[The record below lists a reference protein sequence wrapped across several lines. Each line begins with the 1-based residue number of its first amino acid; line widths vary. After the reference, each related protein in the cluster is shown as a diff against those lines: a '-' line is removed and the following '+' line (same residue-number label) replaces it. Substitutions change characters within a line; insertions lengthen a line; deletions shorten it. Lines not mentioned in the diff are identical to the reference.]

1 MIQRMTQR
9 LLPVAVL
16 AGIAAVPAF
25 SADLTIEV
33 RGIRSGDGHLYV
45 AVHAPGTK
53 DTFPSG
59 EGVAA
64 FRQEAQVGALRFVAR
79 DLPPGQY
86 AVNAFHDENDNGELD
101 TNLFGIPTEG
111 YGFANDPRTTFG
123 PPDFE
128 DAAVNV
134 RDASELAVMTMR
146 Y

>member
-1 MIQRMTQR
+1 MIQR

-16 AGIAAVPAF
+16 AGIAAVPAY
-25 SADLTIEV
+25 SADLTVEV
-33 RGIRSGDGHLYV
+33 RGIRSGDGRLYV
-45 AVHAPGTK
+45 AVHAPQTR
-53 DTFPSG
+53 DTFPAG

-64 FRQEAQVGALRFVAR
+64 FRQDAQVGALRFVVR

-111 YGFANDPRTTFG
+111 YGFTNDPKTTFG

-128 DAAVNV
+128 DAAVDLG
-134 RDASELAVMTMR
+134 DASELAVMTMR

>member
-1 MIQRMTQR
+1 MIQR
-9 LLPVAVL
+9 LFLVAIL

-25 SADLTIEV
+25 SADLTVEV
-33 RGIRSGDGHLYV
+33 RGIRSGDGRLYV
-45 AVHAPGTK
+45 AVHAPQTR
-53 DTFPSG
+53 DTFPAG

-64 FRQEAQVGALRFVAR
+64 FRQDAQVGALRFVVR

-111 YGFANDPRTTFG
+111 YGFTNDPKTTFG

-128 DAAVNV
+128 DAAVDLG
-134 RDASELAVMTMR
+134 DASELAVMTMR

>member
-1 MIQRMTQR
+1 MIQR

-25 SADLTIEV
+25 SADLTVEV
-33 RGIRSGDGHLYV
+33 RGIRSGDGRLYV
-45 AVHAPGTK
+45 AVHAPQTR
-53 DTFPSG
+53 DTFPAG

-64 FRQEAQVGALRFVAR
+64 FRQDAQVGALRFVVR

-111 YGFANDPRTTFG
+111 YGFTNDPKTTFG

-128 DAAVNV
+128 DAAVDLG
-134 RDASELAVMTMR
+134 DASELAVMTMR